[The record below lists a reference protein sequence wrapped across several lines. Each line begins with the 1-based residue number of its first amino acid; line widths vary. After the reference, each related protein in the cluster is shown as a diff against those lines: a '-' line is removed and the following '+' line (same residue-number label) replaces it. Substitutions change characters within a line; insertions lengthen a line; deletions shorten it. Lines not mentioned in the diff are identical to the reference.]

1 MVPGGKQATSLKEA
15 QQCGVERQKVE
26 GVAVA
31 VTHAV
36 VSLEHAINVFEEVN
50 STERMMDD
58 KLRSF
63 RDGEGNVTDQVRS
76 ARRGGPDKPRVART
90 AGPVRR
96 TQSGHAIDPEA
107 LAEVQPLPEFC
118 VALAVA
124 HRPR

>member
-76 ARRGGPDKPRVART
+76 ARPGRARQTTRGTNCGSCSQDTIWTR
-90 AGPVRR
+90 
-96 TQSGHAIDPEA
+96 
-107 LAEVQPLPEFC
+107 
-118 VALAVA
+118 
-124 HRPR
+124 HRP